1 MPCNCG
7 YHSSTSAHVDVS
19 VDNNGTW
26 QDAFQFG
33 TPGDTTWTLTG
44 QTFLLEVK
52 ITRYDAAPLLTL
64 TTANGRIVTD
74 DAAQRVIHLNVDPAT
89 LQAALPNGKYVYD
102 LLMIDASNPAIK
114 VPLM

>member
-1 MPCNCG
+1 M
-7 YHSSTSAHVDVS
+7 SI
-19 VDNNGTW
+19 DNNGTW

-52 ITRYDAAPLLTL
+52 ITRFDASPLLTL
-64 TTANGRIVTD
+64 TTANNRIVTD
-74 DAAQRVIHLNVDPAT
+74 DANQRVIHLNVDPVT

-114 VPLM
+114 VPLMHGHLNVGQGVSQ

>member
-1 MPCNCG
+1 MTCNCQG
-7 YHSSTSAHVDVS
+7 HSVTSAHVELQ
-19 VDNNGTW
+19 VDNNGTL

-64 TTANGRIVTD
+64 TTANGSITTD
-74 DAAQRVIHLNVDPAT
+74 DVVQRVIHLNVDPAT
-89 LQAALPNGKYVYD
+89 LQAALPVGKYVYD
-102 LLMIDASNPAIK
+102 LLMVDAS
-114 VPLM
+114 